1 MNRETSQKRWMP
13 RTTAAEI
20 SIVVPLYNESANVRA
35 LFARLM
41 PVLRGLG
48 TTFEV
53 VVVNDGSTDD
63 TLALLLDESRH
74 DSALRI
80 VDLSRN
86 FGKDAA
92 LSAGLA
98 HASGKAVIPIDGDLQ
113 HPPEIIPELVAK
125 WREGYDMVYAVR
137 RSRDDQSLAGRFF
150 ARAFYWLFKKC
161 SEVTL
166 PDGAGD
172 LRLLDRRIVDILN
185 AMPERNRFMKGMFA
199 WVGFK
204 QASVPYDVEVRSAGT
219 SKWGFFNLISF
230 AFSGLFGFSKLPLRV
245 WGFIGAGISALAFA
259 YIAVRLVR
267 TAIWGI
273 DVPGYESMI
282 VTILFLGG
290 IQLLS
295 LGVIGE
301 YLGRVF
307 DEVKGRPLYVV
318 REAYGFA
325 ETPNASGHDAE
336 PKLAVHSLARLRGS

>member
-1 MNRETSQKRWMP
+1 MNRETSQTRWILP
-13 RTTAAEI
+13 RTTIPEL
-20 SIVVPLYNESANVRA
+20 SIVVPFYNEGANVRA

-41 PVLRGLG
+41 PALRGLAIP
-48 TTFEV
+48 FEV
-53 VVVNDGSTDD
+53 VAVNDGSRDD
-63 TLALLLDESRH
+63 TLELLLEEARH
-74 DSALRI
+74 HPGVRVI
-80 VDLSRN
+80 DLSRN

-98 HASGKAVIPIDGDLQ
+98 HASGNAVIPMDGDLQ
-113 HPPEIIPELVAK
+113 HPPEIIPELLAK

-137 RSRDDQSLAGRFF
+137 RSRRDQSVTSRIS
-150 ARAFYWLFKKC
+150 ARAFYWLFQYC
-161 SEVTL
+161 SDVSL
-166 PDGAGD
+166 PNGAGD
-172 LRLLDRRIVDILN
+172 LRLLDRKVVDALN
-185 AMPERNRFMKGMFA
+185 GMPERNRFLKGMFA

-204 QASVPYDVEVRSAGT
+204 QASIPYDVEERSAGT
-219 SKWGFFNLISF
+219 SKWSFLGLVRF

-245 WGFIGAGISALAFA
+245 WGLIGSVISTLAFL

-273 DVPGYESMI
+273 DVPGYESII
-282 VTILFLGG
+282 VIMLFLGG
-290 IQLLS
+290 IQLIS

-325 ETPNASGHDAE
+325 EATDGAASDLYRKTGASAITKG
-336 PKLAVHSLARLRGS
+336 P

>member
-1 MNRETSQKRWMP
+1 MLPKASVPEL
-13 RTTAAEI
+13 
-20 SIVVPLYNESANVRA
+20 SIVVPVYNEGANVRS
-35 LFARLM
+35 LFARLV
-41 PVLRGLG
+41 PVLRDL
-48 TTFEV
+48 TIPFEV
-53 VVVNDGSTDD
+53 IVVNDGSSDD
-63 TLALLLDESRH
+63 TLPLLLEEARH
-74 DSALRI
+74 YPGVRI

-98 HASGKAVIPIDGDLQ
+98 HASGNAVIPMDGDLQ
-113 HPPEIIPELVAK
+113 HPPEVIPELVAK

-137 RSRDDQSLAGRFF
+137 RSRDDQSLASRFA
-150 ARAFYWLFKKC
+150 ARAFYWLFKQC

-166 PDGAGD
+166 PSGAGD
-172 LRLLDRRIVDILN
+172 LRLLDRKVVDALN

-204 QASVPYDVEVRSAGT
+204 QTSVPYDVEERCGGT
-219 SKWGFFNLISF
+219 SKWGFLNLISF

-245 WGFIGAGISALAFA
+245 WGFIGGLISVLAFL

-282 VTILFLGG
+282 VTVLFLGG

-325 ETPNASGHDAE
+325 EETSAHQLELPSYT
-336 PKLAVHSLARLRGS
+336 AVRGS

>member
-1 MNRETSQKRWMP
+1 MNRETSQTRWMLP
-13 RTTAAEI
+13 RTTIPEL
-20 SIVVPLYNESANVRA
+20 SIVVPVYNEGANVSA
-35 LFARLM
+35 LFDRLM
-41 PVLRGLG
+41 PVLRSLSIP
-48 TTFEV
+48 FEV
-53 VVVNDGSTDD
+53 VMVNDGSRDN
-63 TLALLLDESRH
+63 TLELLLDEARRYPQ
-74 DSALRI
+74 LRI

-98 HASGKAVIPIDGDLQ
+98 HASGNAVIPMDGDLQ

-125 WREGYDMVYAVR
+125 WREGYEMVYAVR
-137 RSRDDQSLAGRFF
+137 RSRNDQSLASRVS
-150 ARAFYWLFKKC
+150 ARAFYWLFKQC

-166 PDGAGD
+166 PSGAGD
-172 LRLLDRRIVDILN
+172 LRLLDRRVVDTLN

-204 QASVPYDVEVRSAGT
+204 QTSVPYDVEARSGGE
-219 SKWGFFNLISF
+219 SKWGFLNLISF

-245 WGFIGAGISALAFA
+245 WGLMGGIISALAFA

-273 DVPGYESMI
+273 DVPGYESII

-295 LGVIGE
+295 LGVLGE

-325 ETPNASGHDAE
+325 EPRAGRATDE
-336 PKLAVHSLARLRGS
+336 AVPSYTALRGS